1 MIRICFELSIIGF
14 KKEDKNVKSKREKNT
29 VPTDTEITTESLNAF
44 EEWSLKNKN
53 SANQRT

>member
-44 EEWSLKNKN
+44 KEWFLKNKN